1 MKRRFADPQQLS
13 IMPFMYSTFKDIGT
27 DLYTKKNFF
36 YINPIQIAVS
46 IRIID
51 PDNYPDIS
59 G

>member
-13 IMPFMYSTFKDIGT
+13 CHSCTFKDIDGT

-36 YINPIQIAVS
+36 YINPIQI
-46 IRIID
+46 ID
-51 PDNYPDIS
+51 LDNYLDNFINLS